1 MQSVAPDELPVRG
14 ELLAVA
20 VCLSMVAAAQRM
32 SPVCRQT
39 AVPRH
44 DTRQGRAATR
54 HEAGPCRVSSC
65 LRPCG
70 QVAEGLVLQA
80 AVAALLAAVAA
91 LLTLQPAR
99 AFLPVPPPP

>member
-1 MQSVAPDELPVRG
+1 MSVNGGCRTANVSCLPPDR
-14 ELLAVA
+14 
-20 VCLSMVAAAQRM
+20 
-32 SPVCRQT
+32 
-39 AVPRH
+39 
-44 DTRQGRAATR
+44 RAATR

-80 AVAALLAAVAA
+80 ALAALLAAVAA